1 MARYLITGGAGFIGS
16 HLCESFLNQGHDVIC
31 MDNYSTGAQQN
42 IAGFAANRRFTFM
55 DHNVSRYI
63 EVQQP
68 LDFVLHFASPA
79 SPVDYLEL
87 PIPTLKVG
95 SLGTHNA
102 LGLAK
107 AKSAVFLLASTSE
120 VYGDPLVRPQHEE
133 YWGNV
138 NPVGPRGVYDEA
150 KRFAEAMTMA
160 YHRYHSLDTRIVRIF
175 NTYGPRMRMQ
185 DGRVVPNFILQAL
198 KGEPLTVYGQGEQ
211 TRSFQYVDD
220 LVAGIGRLL
229 ESAEHYPVN
238 IGNPYEMTVLQ
249 FAKKILEL
257 TGSKSEIAYR
267 PLPQDDPQV
276 RQPDITRART
286 LLNWEPKVDLDEGLI
301 KTIDYFRG
309 RLKAQLP

>member
-16 HLCESFLNQGHDVIC
+16 HLCEHFLALGHDVIC
-31 MDNYSTGAQQN
+31 MDNYSTGAKEN
-42 IAGFAANRRFTFM
+42 IGAFLKNPRFRFI

-63 EVQQP
+63 EVQEP
-68 LDFVLHFASPA
+68 LDSVLHFASPA

-95 SLGTHNA
+95 ALGTHNT

-107 AKSAVFLLASTSE
+107 AKGATYLLASTSE
-120 VYGDPLVRPQHEE
+120 VYGDPLVRPQNEE

-160 YHRYHSLDTRIVRIF
+160 YHRFHGLNTRIVRIF
-175 NTYGPRMRMQ
+175 NTYGPRMRLR
-185 DGRVVPNFILQAL
+185 DGRVVPNFISQAL
-198 KGEPLTVYGQGEQ
+198 TGQPLTVYGQGQQ

-220 LVAGIGRLL
+220 LVAGIQKLL
-229 ESAEHYPVN
+229 ESSYHLPVN

-249 FAKKILEL
+249 FAEKIIEL
-257 TGSKSEIAYR
+257 TKSKSQIVYK
-267 PLPQDDPQV
+267 PLPEDDPQV
-276 RQPDITRART
+276 RQPDITKAT
-286 LLNWEPKVDLDEGLI
+286 TILGWAPKVQLEEGLT
-301 KTIDYFRG
+301 KTIEYFRP
-309 RLKAQLP
+309 RVKAS

>member
-16 HLCESFLNQGHDVIC
+16 HLCETFLKQGHEVIC
-31 MDNYSTGAQQN
+31 MDNYSTGAQAN
-42 IAGFAANRRFTFM
+42 IAGFAGNRRFTFM

-107 AKSAVFLLASTSE
+107 AKNAVFLLASTSE
-120 VYGDPLVRPQHEE
+120 VYGDPLVRPQNEE

-150 KRFAEAMTMA
+150 KRFAEAITMA
-160 YHRYHSLDTRIVRIF
+160 YHRFHSLDTRIVRIF
-175 NTYGPRMRMQ
+175 NTYGPRMRME
-185 DGRVVPNFILQAL
+185 DGRVVPNFIVQAL
-198 KGEPLTVYGQGEQ
+198 KGEPLTVYGKGEQ
-211 TRSFQYVDD
+211 TRSFQYIDD
-220 LVAGIGRLL
+220 LVEGIQKLL
-229 ESAEHYPVN
+229 QSGEHTPVN
-238 IGNPYEMTVLQ
+238 IGNPHEMTVLK
-249 FAKKILEL
+249 FATKILEL
-257 TGSKSEIAYR
+257 TGSKSEIVYR

-276 RQPDITRART
+276 RQPNISKAKR
-286 LLNWEPKVDLDEGLI
+286 LLGWEPKVMLEEGLAN
-301 KTIDYFRG
+301 TIEYFRS
-309 RLKAQLP
+309 RLEN